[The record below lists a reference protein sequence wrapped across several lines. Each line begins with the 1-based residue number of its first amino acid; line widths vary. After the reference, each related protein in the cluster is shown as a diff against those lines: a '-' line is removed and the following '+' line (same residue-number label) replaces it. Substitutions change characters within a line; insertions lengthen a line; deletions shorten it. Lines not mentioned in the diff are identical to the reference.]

1 MSNIVAPSILSADF
15 GNLANDISMLNSSNA
30 DWLHIDVMDGLF
42 VPNISFGMPVIDK
55 IDVLSKKPLDIHLMI
70 LKPERYI
77 EKFLKYNTKV
87 LTVHLEASR
96 HLHRTI
102 QEIKSKGVMAGVAI
116 NPHTDVNHLSQIIN
130 DIDIVCLMSVNP
142 GFGGQ
147 KFIENSYSKVKDLK
161 KIILAKKSNCKIQVD
176 GGVNIKNAKKL
187 VKNGAEVLV
196 AGNFIFKS
204 DDPHKNINSLKETKP
219 LL

>member
-1 MSNIVAPSILSADF
+1 MSNIVSPSILSADF

-30 DWLHIDVMDGLF
+30 DWVHIDVMDGHY
-42 VPNISFGMPVIDK
+42 VPNISFGMPVINS
-55 IDVLSKKPLDIHLMI
+55 IDILSKKPLDIHLMI
-70 LKPERYI
+70 SKPERYI
-77 EKFLKYNTKV
+77 ENFLKFNTKV
-87 LTVHLEASR
+87 LTIHLEASR

-102 QEIKSKGVMAGVAI
+102 QEIKSQGVMAGVAI
-116 NPHTDVNHLSQIIN
+116 NPHTDVNHLNEIIN

-142 GFGGQ
+142 GFSGQ
-147 KFIENSYSKVKDLK
+147 KFIENSFNKVKKLK

-176 GGVNIKNAKKL
+176 GGVNKINAKKL
-187 VKNGAEVLV
+187 VESGAEVLV

-204 DDPHKNINSLKETKP
+204 DNPHKNINSLKEIKP

>member
-15 GNLANDISMLNSSNA
+15 GNLANDISMLNSSKA
-30 DWLHIDVMDGLF
+30 DWVHIDVMDGHY
-42 VPNISFGMPVIDK
+42 VPNISFGMPIIDS
-55 IDVLSKKPLDIHLMI
+55 INAISNKPLDIHLMI
-70 LKPERYI
+70 SKPERYI

-116 NPHTDVNHLSQIIN
+116 NPHTDVNHLNEIIN
-130 DIDIVCLMSVNP
+130 DIDIVCVMSVNP
-142 GFGGQ
+142 GFSGQ
-147 KFIENSYSKVKDLK
+147 NFIENSYNKVKKLK
-161 KIILAKKSNCKIQVD
+161 KMILEKKSNCKIQVD
-176 GGVNIKNAKKL
+176 GGVNIINAKKL
-187 VKNGAEVLV
+187 VEFGADVLV

-204 DDPHKNINSLKETKP
+204 DNPHKNINSLKKI
-219 LL
+219 

>member
-15 GNLANDISMLNSSNA
+15 GNLANDISMLNSSKA
-30 DWLHIDVMDGLF
+30 DWVHIDVMDGHY
-42 VPNISFGMPVIDK
+42 VPNISFGMPVIDS
-55 IDVLSKKPLDIHLMI
+55 INAISNKPLDIHLMI
-70 LKPERYI
+70 SKPERYI

-87 LTVHLEASR
+87 LTIHLEASR

-116 NPHTDVNHLSQIIN
+116 NPHTDVNHLSEIIN

-142 GFGGQ
+142 GFSGQ
-147 KFIENSYSKVKDLK
+147 NFIENSYNKVKKLK
-161 KIILAKKSNCKIQVD
+161 KIILEKKSNCKIQVD
-176 GGVNIKNAKKL
+176 GGVNIINAKKL
-187 VKNGAEVLV
+187 VEFGADILV

-204 DDPHKNINSLKETKP
+204 DNPQKNINSLKKI
-219 LL
+219 

>member
-15 GNLANDISMLNSSNA
+15 GDLSNDISMLNSSNA
-30 DWLHIDVMDGLF
+30 DWIHIDVMDGHY
-42 VPNISFGMPVIDK
+42 VPNISFGMPVIDS
-55 IDVLSKKPLDIHLMI
+55 INNLSKKPLDIHLMI
-70 LKPERYI
+70 SKPERYI

-87 LTVHLEASR
+87 LTIHLEAST
-96 HLHRTI
+96 HLHRII

-116 NPHTDVNHLSQIIN
+116 NPHTDVNHLNEIIN

-142 GFGGQ
+142 GFSGQ
-147 KFIENSYSKVKDLK
+147 TFIENSYNKVKKLK
-161 KIILAKKSNCKIQVD
+161 KIILEKKSNCKIQVD

-204 DDPHKNINSLKETKP
+204 DDPHQNINSLKEIRP

>member
-1 MSNIVAPSILSADF
+1 MSNIIAPSILSADF

-116 NPHTDVNHLSQIIN
+116 NPHTDVNLLSQIIN